1 MLYRIGGLVAAI
13 IQFHPTVVMFQSV
26 KHEPHQFLHIDTG
39 LDGILA
45 SRVHKLMPPNAPI
58 QTRKVSVLSPSEHHT
73 GTDNGKLAAFTS
85 CLPGLMN
92 LFRNQLGYAVWGVG
106 HRQRG
111 FLLQFLGSTVRG
123 YGTGENYFPDAM
135 PFGKGTDV
143 LRTTDICFKICRIGM
158 TGSAMNGGEVKDH
171 IIGSDIY
178 FSNSIGWRTSQ

>member
-1 MLYRIGGLVAAI
+1 MLYRIGGLVATI

-45 SRVHKLMPPNAPI
+45 SRVHKFMPPNAPI

-92 LFRNQLGYAVWGVG
+92 LSATSLDMPYGVLG
-106 HRQRG
+106 
-111 FLLQFLGSTVRG
+111 
-123 YGTGENYFPDAM
+123 
-135 PFGKGTDV
+135 
-143 LRTTDICFKICRIGM
+143 
-158 TGSAMNGGEVKDH
+158 
-171 IIGSDIY
+171 IGSVVSS
-178 FSNSIGWRTSQ
+178 FSSSAAP

>member
-1 MLYRIGGLVAAI
+1 
-13 IQFHPTVVMFQSV
+13 
-26 KHEPHQFLHIDTG
+26 
-39 LDGILA
+39 
-45 SRVHKLMPPNAPI
+45 
-58 QTRKVSVLSPSEHHT
+58 
-73 GTDNGKLAAFTS
+73 
-85 CLPGLMN
+85 MN

-178 FSNSIGWRTSQ
+178 FFQLYRLSYITIDECGCMFLPFLKAGL